1 MRAYGCD
8 VGCGFGTVSLLTD
21 EGVDPVVLLPKSLP
35 GFLKKK
41 DAVRYMWSLIRKK
54 PLTKHMHV
62 RERD

>member
-35 GFLKKK
+35 GGMPTSAF
-41 DAVRYMWSLIRKK
+41 ARRGGEIR
-54 PLTKHMHV
+54 V
-62 RERD
+62 